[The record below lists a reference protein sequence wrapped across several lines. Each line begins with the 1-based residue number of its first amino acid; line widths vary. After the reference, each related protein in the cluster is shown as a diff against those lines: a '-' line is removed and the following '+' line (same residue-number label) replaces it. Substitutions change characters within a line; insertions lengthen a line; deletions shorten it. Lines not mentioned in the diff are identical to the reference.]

1 MPGKQLKSEIT
12 NKALA
17 DEIRQK
23 MLSEILPNA
32 TASGQQGSSLK
43 VATSLSTTKCKS
55 QSHSPVTP
63 VSSGVPVSPVVP
75 VVPVNQTSGSSQSIK
90 VEKHNKNI
98 APIITVAS
106 KKSSSQSSSSTQPKK
121 ILTHFDRFSVKSRS
135 SSLSDALSVSSPN
148 ISKRIIP
155 ISTSKINGNGSAT
168 LIPSV
173 KNDENTSKGGGAT
186 KMKIKG
192 QVNGQLGPAH
202 GSHNQAIQPITFPQI
217 SNWDQIKD
225 PLHEKALKENLN
237 LEKMNETIDGN
248 LAKINRLKKEKLDR
262 DMEKDRMK

>member
-1 MPGKQLKSEIT
+1 
-12 NKALA
+12 
-17 DEIRQK
+17 
-23 MLSEILPNA
+23 
-32 TASGQQGSSLK
+32 
-43 VATSLSTTKCKS
+43 
-55 QSHSPVTP
+55 

-75 VVPVNQTSGSSQSIK
+75 VVPVNQTSSQSIK
-90 VEKHNKNI
+90 VEKHTKNI
-98 APIITVAS
+98 APIITVTS

-155 ISTSKINGNGSAT
+155 ISTSKVNGNSTT
-168 LIPSV
+168 LIPTV
-173 KNDENTSKGGGAT
+173 KNDENKGIQSVSAT

-202 GSHNQAIQPITFPQI
+202 GSHNQTIQPITFPQI

>member
-32 TASGQQGSSLK
+32 TASGQQGSPLK
-43 VATSLSTTKCKS
+43 VATSLSTKKCKS
-55 QSHSPVTP
+55 QSHSP

-155 ISTSKINGNGSAT
+155 ISTSKVNGNSTT
-168 LIPSV
+168 LIPTV

-202 GSHNQAIQPITFPQI
+202 GSHNQTIQPITFPQI